1 MPVNMS
7 WVVGRLEANAFVFGG
22 LLRGVESA
30 QATWKPAAGKWSL
43 LEVINHVAE
52 EEAVDFRTR
61 LRLVLEDPAKDWPPI
76 DPERSAI
83 ENQFN
88 TRHLQESLDRFARER
103 KESIEWLRG
112 LPQLDWQV
120 AHTGNRGGPLR
131 AGDLLCA
138 WLAHD
143 LIHIRQINRLHYEY
157 LASITPEFSTAYAG
171 NW

>member
-1 MPVNMS
+1 MPVNFA
-7 WVVGRLEANAFVFGG
+7 WVIARLEANALVFQG
-22 LLRGVESA
+22 LLRGVEKT
-30 QATWKPAAGKWSL
+30 QAMWKPATGKWSI

-52 EEAVDFRTR
+52 EESVDFRTR

-76 DPERSAI
+76 DPERSVV
-83 ENQFN
+83 EHDFN
-88 TRHLQESLDRFARER
+88 TRDLQESLDRFVHER
-103 KESIEWLRG
+103 RNSIDWLRG
-112 LPQLDWQV
+112 LSQIDWQV

-131 AGDLLCA
+131 AGDLLCS

-157 LASITPEFSTAYAG
+157 QAAITPEFSPAYAG